1 MGTFNKVTFANA
13 SPKGTGD
20 NRLNSIPAKA
30 KHVNDLIDSLQSG
43 DNTYAGANKFTG
55 VNTFTNDT
63 RVTKFDLGAQVSL
76 DPQSDGSIFEGATG
90 EINQWGFRCGNTLA
104 VHAIGTQTLLAP
116 ALAATGLNVS
126 GDQTNNDGWAMRG
139 RSVAALGTLNK
150 DYFTVGTSPAFFFK
164 VQFSI
169 ADVSGIDDLR
179 CGFAKV
185 EAHNADP
192 DALDELAAMH
202 VVSGDIK
209 TTTIINNAS
218 TVTTDLTDP
227 SSGDWADGA
236 THTFKI
242 MVSAAGVVTYEL
254 DVTAP
259 TGAVAFTFD
268 DGEVVTPYWFHRH
281 DSDVGGAITWTS
293 FEFGLQ

>member
-1 MGTFNKVTFANA
+1 MASKTRANLKNGNRDFNNVLDSFL
-13 SPKGTGD
+13 S
-20 NRLNSIPAKA
+20 LNSS
-30 KHVNDLIDSLQSG
+30 DSDTVAGQITKTTS
-43 DNTYAGANKFTG
+43 DN
-55 VNTFTNDT
+55 
-63 RVTKFDLGAQVSL
+63 VTKLDLGAQVSL
-76 DPQSDGSIFEGATG
+76 DPQSDGSIFSGATG

-116 ALAATGLNVS
+116 ALNAAGLDVS

-139 RSVAALGTLNK
+139 RSVASLGRLNK
-150 DYFTVGTSPAFFFK
+150 DYFTVGTSPAFYMK
-164 VQFSI
+164 CKFSI

-192 DALDELAAMH
+192 DALDELATMACMA
-202 VVSGDIK
+202 GDIK
-209 TTTIINNAS
+209 TQTIINGAS
-218 TVTTDLTDP
+218 TVATDLTAP

-254 DVTAP
+254 DDTAP

-268 DGEVVTPYWFHRH
+268 NGEVVTPYWFHRH
-281 DSDVGGAITWTS
+281 DSALGGAVIWQTM
-293 FEFGLQ
+293 EFGLQ

>member
-1 MGTFNKVTFANA
+1 MASKTRSFLKNENRDFNNILDSVATLKDQNTKTT
-13 SPKGTGD
+13 SD
-20 NRLNSIPAKA
+20 N
-30 KHVNDLIDSLQSG
+30 
-43 DNTYAGANKFTG
+43 
-55 VNTFTNDT
+55 
-63 RVTKFDLGAQVSL
+63 VTKFDLGAQVSL
-76 DPQSDGSIFEGATG
+76 DPQSDGSIFSGATG
-90 EINQWGFRCGNTLA
+90 EINQWGFRCGNTLT

-116 ALAATGLNVS
+116 ALNAAGLDVS

-150 DYFTVGTSPAFFFK
+150 DHFKVGTSPAFFMK
-164 VQFSI
+164 CKFSI
-169 ADVSGIDDLR
+169 ADVTGIDDLR

-209 TTTIINNAS
+209 TTTIINGAS
-218 TVTTDLTDP
+218 TVTTDLTAP

-242 MVSAAGVVTYEL
+242 LVSAAGVVTYEL
-254 DVTAP
+254 DDTAP

-268 DGEVVTPYWFHRH
+268 NGEVVTPYWFHRH
-281 DSDVGGAITWTS
+281 DTNVGGAVVWQT

>member
-76 DPQSDGSIFEGATG
+76 DPQSDGSIFSGATG

-150 DYFTVGTSPAFFFK
+150 DHFKVGTSPAFFFK
-164 VQFSI
+164 VKFTL
-169 ADVSGIDDLR
+169 ADVSGLDDLR

-192 DALDELAAMH
+192 DALDELATMAVMA
-202 VVSGDIK
+202 GDIK
-209 TTTIINNAS
+209 TQTIINNAS
-218 TVTTDLTDP
+218 TIATDLTAP

-254 DVTAP
+254 DDTAP

-268 DGEVVTPYWFHRH
+268 DAEVVTPYWFHRF
-281 DSDVGGAITWTS
+281 DATSPGAITWQT

>member
-1 MGTFNKVTFANA
+1 MASKNRSFLKNGNRDFNNVLDSMLNLADSSAQTVTSPVTLSSTVTQTGQGTLQT
-13 SPKGTGD
+13 SD
-20 NRLNSIPAKA
+20 N
-30 KHVNDLIDSLQSG
+30 
-43 DNTYAGANKFTG
+43 
-55 VNTFTNDT
+55 
-63 RVTKFDLGAQVSL
+63 VTKFDLGAQVSL
-76 DPQSDGSIFEGATG
+76 DPQSDGSIFSGATG

-116 ALAATGLNVS
+116 ALNAAGLDVS

-139 RSVAALGTLNK
+139 RSVASLGRLNK
-150 DYFTVGTSPAFFFK
+150 DYFTVGTSPAFYMK
-164 VQFSI
+164 CKFSI

-209 TTTIINNAS
+209 TTTIINNAT
-218 TVTTDLTDP
+218 TVTTDLTNP
-227 SSGDWADGA
+227 SSGDFADGA

-242 MVSAAGVVTYEL
+242 MVSATGVVTYEL
-254 DVTAP
+254 DDTAP

-268 DGEVVTPYWFHRH
+268 DAEVVTPYWFHRH
-281 DSDVGGAITWTS
+281 DSDVGGAVIWQT

>member
-1 MGTFNKVTFANA
+1 MATFQKVTYAN
-13 SPKGTGD
+13 SNPKGGGD

-55 VNTFTNDT
+55 ATTFTNDV
-63 RVTKFDLGAQVSL
+63 RISKFDLGAQVSL
-76 DPQSDGSIFEGATG
+76 DPQSDGSIFSGATG

-150 DYFTVGTSPAFFFK
+150 DHFKVGTSPAFFFK
-164 VQFSI
+164 VKFTL
-169 ADVSGIDDLR
+169 ADVSGLDDLR

-192 DALDELAAMH
+192 DALDELATMAVMA
-202 VVSGDIK
+202 GDIK
-209 TTTIINNAS
+209 TQTIINNAS
-218 TVTTDLTDP
+218 TIATDLTAP

-254 DVTAP
+254 DDTAP

-268 DGEVVTPYWFHRH
+268 DAEVVTPYWFHRF
-281 DSDVGGAITWTS
+281 DATSPGAITWQT

>member
-1 MGTFNKVTFANA
+1 MASKTRSFLKNENRDFNNILDSVATLKDQNTKTT
-13 SPKGTGD
+13 SD
-20 NRLNSIPAKA
+20 N
-30 KHVNDLIDSLQSG
+30 
-43 DNTYAGANKFTG
+43 
-55 VNTFTNDT
+55 
-63 RVTKFDLGAQVSL
+63 VTKFDLGAQVSL
-76 DPQSDGSIFEGATG
+76 DPQSDGSIFSGATG

-116 ALAATGLNVS
+116 ALTATGLNVA
-126 GDQTNNDGWAMRG
+126 GDLTNNDGWAMRG
-139 RSVAALGTLNK
+139 RSVASLGRLNK
-150 DYFTVGTSPAFFFK
+150 DYFTVGTSPAFYMK
-164 VQFSI
+164 CKFSI

-209 TTTIINNAS
+209 TTTIINNAT
-218 TVTTDLTDP
+218 TVTTDLTNP
-227 SSGDWADGA
+227 SSGDFADGA

-242 MVSAAGVVTYEL
+242 MVSATGVVTYEL
-254 DVTAP
+254 DDTAP

-268 DGEVVTPYWFHRH
+268 DAEVVTPYWFHRH
-281 DSDVGGAITWTS
+281 DSDVGGAVIWQT

>member
-1 MGTFNKVTFANA
+1 MAKRVGKYKISKRESALNLTDGGSVDGNLQVTGTAKV
-13 SPKGTGD
+13 
-20 NRLNSIPAKA
+20 
-30 KHVNDLIDSLQSG
+30 DSTVTL
-43 DNTYAGANKFTG
+43 D
-55 VNTFTNDT
+55 TNPRT
-63 RVTKFDLGAQVSL
+63 KKFDLGTQVSL
-76 DPQSDGSIFEGATG
+76 DPQSDGSIFSGATG

-116 ALAATGLNVS
+116 KLDASGLDVS

-139 RSVAALGTLNK
+139 RSVAALGALNK

-164 VQFSI
+164 VKFSI

-192 DALDELAAMH
+192 DALDELATMAVMA
-202 VVSGDIK
+202 GDIK
-209 TTTIINNAS
+209 TQTIINGAS
-218 TVTTDLTDP
+218 TVATDLTAP

-254 DVTAP
+254 DDTTP
-259 TGAVAFTFD
+259 TGAVAYTFD
-268 DGEVVTPYWFHRH
+268 NGEVVTPYWFHRH
-281 DSDVGGAITWTS
+281 DSDVGGAVIWQT

>member
-1 MGTFNKVTFANA
+1 MAKRIGKYKISKRESALNLTDGGSVNGNLQVTGTAKV
-13 SPKGTGD
+13 
-20 NRLNSIPAKA
+20 
-30 KHVNDLIDSLQSG
+30 DSTVTL
-43 DNTYAGANKFTG
+43 D
-55 VNTFTNDT
+55 TNPRT
-63 RVTKFDLGAQVSL
+63 KKFDLGAQVSL
-76 DPQSDGSIFEGATG
+76 DPQSDGSIFSGATG

-116 ALAATGLNVS
+116 ALNAAGLDVS
-126 GDQTNNDGWAMRG
+126 GDQANNDGWAMRG
-139 RSVAALGTLNK
+139 RSVASLGALNK

-164 VQFSI
+164 VKFSI

-192 DALDELAAMH
+192 NALDELAAMH

-218 TVTTDLTDP
+218 TVTTDLTAP

-242 MVSAAGVVTYEL
+242 LVSAAGVVTYEL
-254 DVTAP
+254 DDTAP
-259 TGAVAFTFD
+259 TGAVAYTFD

-281 DSDVGGAITWTS
+281 DSDVGGAVIWQT

>member
-1 MGTFNKVTFANA
+1 MGQKTAAFLKTQ
-13 SPKGTGD
+13 
-20 NRLNSIPAKA
+20 NRDFHN
-30 KHVNDLIDSLQSG
+30 VIDSALNLTDGGTVAGAVTLSSTVTQALQS
-43 DNTYAGANKFTG
+43 N
-55 VNTFTNDT
+55 
-63 RVTKFDLGAQVSL
+63 VTKFDLGAQVSL
-76 DPQSDGSIFEGATG
+76 DPQSDGSIFSGATG

-116 ALAATGLNVS
+116 ALNAAGLDVS

-139 RSVAALGTLNK
+139 RSVASLGRLNK
-150 DYFTVGTSPAFFFK
+150 DYFTVGTSPAFYFK
-164 VQFSI
+164 VKFTL
-169 ADVSGIDDLR
+169 ADVSGLDDIR

-185 EAHNADP
+185 EAHNANP

-218 TVTTDLTDP
+218 TVTTDLTAP

-242 MVSAAGVVTYEL
+242 LVSAAGVVTYEL
-254 DVTAP
+254 DDTAP

-268 DGEVVTPYWFHRH
+268 DAEVVTPYWFHRH
-281 DSDVGGAITWTS
+281 DSDVGGAVIWQEM
-293 FEFGLQ
+293 EFGLQ

>member
-1 MGTFNKVTFANA
+1 MAKRVGKYKISKRESALNLTDGGSVDGNLQVTGTAKV
-13 SPKGTGD
+13 
-20 NRLNSIPAKA
+20 
-30 KHVNDLIDSLQSG
+30 DSTVTL
-43 DNTYAGANKFTG
+43 D
-55 VNTFTNDT
+55 TNPRT
-63 RVTKFDLGAQVSL
+63 KKFDLGAQVSL
-76 DPQSDGSIFEGATG
+76 DPQSDGSIFSGATG

-116 ALAATGLNVS
+116 ALNAAGLDVS
-126 GDQTNNDGWAMRG
+126 GDQANNDGWAMRG
-139 RSVAALGTLNK
+139 RSVASLGALNK

-164 VQFSI
+164 VKFSI

-192 DALDELAAMH
+192 DDLDELATMAVMA
-202 VVSGDIK
+202 GDIK
-209 TTTIINNAS
+209 TQTIINGAS
-218 TVTTDLTDP
+218 TVATDLTAP

-254 DVTAP
+254 DDTAP
-259 TGAVAFTFD
+259 TGAVAYTFD
-268 DGEVVTPYWFHRH
+268 NGEVVTPYWFHRH
-281 DSDVGGAITWTS
+281 DSDVGGAIIWQT

>member
-1 MGTFNKVTFANA
+1 MASKTRANLKNGNRDFNNVLDSFL
-13 SPKGTGD
+13 S
-20 NRLNSIPAKA
+20 LNSSDSDTVAGQITKTT
-30 KHVNDLIDSLQSG
+30 ID
-43 DNTYAGANKFTG
+43 N
-55 VNTFTNDT
+55 
-63 RVTKFDLGAQVSL
+63 VTKLDLGAQVSL
-76 DPQSDGSIFEGATG
+76 DPQSDGSIFSGATG

-116 ALAATGLNVS
+116 ALNAAGLDVS
-126 GDQTNNDGWAMRG
+126 GDQTNNDGWAMRA
-139 RSVAALGTLNK
+139 RSVASLGRLNK
-150 DYFTVGTSPAFFFK
+150 DYFTVGTSPAFYMK
-164 VQFSI
+164 AKFSI

-192 DALDELAAMH
+192 DALDELATMACMA
-202 VVSGDIK
+202 GDIK
-209 TTTIINNAS
+209 TQTIINGAS
-218 TVTTDLTDP
+218 TVATDLTAP

-254 DVTAP
+254 DDTAP

-281 DSDVGGAITWTS
+281 DSDVGGAVIWQTM
-293 FEFGLQ
+293 EFGLQ

>member
-1 MGTFNKVTFANA
+1 MAKRIGKYKISKRESALNLTDGGSVNGNLQVTGTAKV
-13 SPKGTGD
+13 
-20 NRLNSIPAKA
+20 
-30 KHVNDLIDSLQSG
+30 DSTVTL
-43 DNTYAGANKFTG
+43 D
-55 VNTFTNDT
+55 TNPRT
-63 RVTKFDLGAQVSL
+63 KKFDLGAQVSL
-76 DPQSDGSIFEGATG
+76 DPQSDGSIFSGATG

-116 ALAATGLNVS
+116 ALNAAGLDVS
-126 GDQTNNDGWAMRG
+126 GDQANNDGWAMRG
-139 RSVAALGTLNK
+139 RSVASLGALNK

-164 VQFSI
+164 VKFSI

-192 DALDELAAMH
+192 NALDELAAMH

-218 TVTTDLTDP
+218 TVTTDLTAP

-242 MVSAAGVVTYEL
+242 LVSAAGVVTYEL
-254 DVTAP
+254 DDTAP
-259 TGAVAFTFD
+259 TGAVAYTFD
-268 DGEVVTPYWFHRH
+268 NAEVVTPYWFHRH
-281 DSDVGGAITWTS
+281 DSDVGGAVIWQT

>member
-1 MGTFNKVTFANA
+1 VTQHLGEIKMAKRVGKYKISKRESALNLTDGGSVDGNLQVTGTAKV
-13 SPKGTGD
+13 
-20 NRLNSIPAKA
+20 
-30 KHVNDLIDSLQSG
+30 DSTVTL
-43 DNTYAGANKFTG
+43 D
-55 VNTFTNDT
+55 TNPRT
-63 RVTKFDLGAQVSL
+63 KKFDLGAQVSL
-76 DPQSDGSIFEGATG
+76 DPQSDGSIFSGATG

-116 ALAATGLNVS
+116 ALNAAGLDVS
-126 GDQTNNDGWAMRG
+126 GDQANNDGWAMRG
-139 RSVAALGTLNK
+139 RSVASLGALNK

-164 VQFSI
+164 VKFSI

-192 DALDELAAMH
+192 DDLDELATMAVMA
-202 VVSGDIK
+202 GDIK
-209 TTTIINNAS
+209 TQTIINGAS
-218 TVTTDLTDP
+218 TVATDLTAP

-254 DVTAP
+254 DDTAP
-259 TGAVAFTFD
+259 TGAVAYTFD
-268 DGEVVTPYWFHRH
+268 NGEVVTPYWFHRH
-281 DSDVGGAITWTS
+281 DSDVGGAIIWQT

>member
-1 MGTFNKVTFANA
+1 MTQHLGEIKMAKRVGKYKISKRESALNLTDGGSVDGNLQVTGTAKV
-13 SPKGTGD
+13 
-20 NRLNSIPAKA
+20 
-30 KHVNDLIDSLQSG
+30 DSTVTL
-43 DNTYAGANKFTG
+43 D
-55 VNTFTNDT
+55 TNPRT
-63 RVTKFDLGAQVSL
+63 KKFDLGAQVSL
-76 DPQSDGSIFEGATG
+76 DPQSDGSIFSGATG

-116 ALAATGLNVS
+116 ALNAAGLDVS
-126 GDQTNNDGWAMRG
+126 GDQANNDGWAMRG
-139 RSVAALGTLNK
+139 RSVASLGALNK

-164 VQFSI
+164 VKFSI

-192 DALDELAAMH
+192 DDLDELATMAVMA
-202 VVSGDIK
+202 GDIK
-209 TTTIINNAS
+209 TQTIINGAS
-218 TVTTDLTDP
+218 TVATDLTAP

-254 DVTAP
+254 DDTAP
-259 TGAVAFTFD
+259 TGAVAYTFD
-268 DGEVVTPYWFHRH
+268 NGEVVTPYWFHRH
-281 DSDVGGAITWTS
+281 DSDVGGAIIWQT

>member
-55 VNTFTNDT
+55 ATTFTNDV
-63 RVTKFDLGAQVSL
+63 RISKFDLGAQVSL
-76 DPQSDGSIFEGATG
+76 DPQSDGSIFSGATG

-218 TVTTDLTDP
+218 TVTTDLTAP

-254 DVTAP
+254 DDTAP